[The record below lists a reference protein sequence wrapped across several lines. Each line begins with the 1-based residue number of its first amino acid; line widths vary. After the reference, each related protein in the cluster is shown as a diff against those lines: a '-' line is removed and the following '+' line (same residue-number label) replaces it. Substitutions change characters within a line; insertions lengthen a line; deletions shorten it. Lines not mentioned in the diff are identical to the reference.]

1 MTRSTKSR
9 SIRLSP
15 LAYGLD
21 LLRRVPRKLFYVP
34 IALGALAAVVGV
46 VGLANAEEFE
56 VPANR
61 KASEILP
68 AELIQGPN
76 HQVQDTVVSYGY
88 MHHWTVDT
96 NFGTFEATGDGALRK
111 TIREIYAIAALEKVS
126 QSEAF
131 ASSVAYAAKQP
142 FQFAGKMVTD
152 PVDTISAVPS
162 GVFQIFG
169 NMYTGITEKHDPSE
183 DSRLKQALFVS
194 SWKRDFAAEHGVD
207 VYSSNKALQ
216 EQLNKVGWA
225 SAIGGLSLSAAMAPL
240 SGAGALVFKNTR
252 LANQVGEALKEE
264 PPTRLRII
272 NNDKLSAM
280 GISKD
285 LAQSFLDHPVFT
297 PRHDTVITAALAD
310 LKGANGRDVFLQAIL
325 SAQDEVGANFFMNMA
340 QTLQGYNETVSPIED
355 IALVNGLTVARAKN
369 GRALIPF
376 PLDRG
381 VWSERG
387 SRILSHLKQN
397 YEAAGF
403 KGGYDLWVTGTV
415 TSRARQ
421 ELPALGIAVT
431 ENVDERIGFLD

>member
-1 MTRSTKSR
+1 MT
-9 SIRLSP
+9 
-15 LAYGLD
+15 GLQVTESARQGRWAVVPAMVSM
-21 LLRRVPRKLFYVP
+21 LL
-34 IALGALAAVVGV
+34 LGATVSATSAAQ
-46 VGLANAEEFE
+46 FE
-56 VPANR
+56 APANR
-61 KASEILP
+61 KAAEILP
-68 AELIQGPN
+68 AELLKGPN
-76 HQVQDTVVSYGY
+76 YQVRDTVVSYGY
-88 MHHWTVDT
+88 MHHWTVDSD
-96 NFGTFEATGDGALRK
+96 FGTFEATGDGALRSL
-111 TIREIYAIAALEKVS
+111 IREIHAIAALTEIS
-126 QSEAF
+126 RGEAF
-131 ASSVAYAAKQP
+131 ANSVAYAAKQP
-142 FQFAGKMVTD
+142 FEFAGKMVTD

-169 NMYTGITEKHDPSE
+169 NVYTGITEKHDPSE

-207 VYSSNKALQ
+207 VYSSNKVLQ

-264 PPTRLRII
+264 PPSRLRII
-272 NNDKLSAM
+272 NNDKLAAM

-285 LAQSFLDHPVFT
+285 LAQSFLDHPIFT

-310 LKGANGRDVFLQAIL
+310 LKGARGRDIFLQAIL

-340 QTLQGYNETVSPIED
+340 QTLQGYNATVSPIED

-387 SRILSHLKQN
+387 SKIVSQLKQT
-397 YEAAGF
+397 YEATGF
-403 KGGYDLWVTGTV
+403 QGKFDFWVTGTV
-415 TSRARQ
+415 SPLARQ
-421 ELPALGIAVT
+421 WLAGQGIAVT
-431 ENVDERIGFLD
+431 ENVDEKIGFLD

>member
-1 MTRSTKSR
+1 MTRSTKCR
-9 SIRLSP
+9 AIQLSP
-15 LAYGLD
+15 LAYGQD
-21 LLRRVPRKLFYVP
+21 LLRRVPRKLFYIP
-34 IALGALAAVVGV
+34 IALGALATVVGV
-46 VGLANAEEFE
+46 AGPAKAEEFE

-76 HQVQDTVVSYGY
+76 YRVQDTVVSYGY

-96 NFGTFEATGDGALRK
+96 DFGTFEATGDGALRK
-111 TIREIYAIAALEKVS
+111 LIREVYAIAALKEIS
-126 QSEAF
+126 QGEAF
-131 ASSVAYAAKQP
+131 ASSVANAAKQP

-152 PVDTISAVPS
+152 PVNTISAVPD

-169 NMYTGITEKHDPSE
+169 NIYTGITEKHDPSE
-183 DSRLKQALFVS
+183 DNRLKQGLFVS
-194 SWKRDFAAEHGVD
+194 SWKRDFAVEQGVD
-207 VYSSNKALQ
+207 VYSSNKVLQ
-216 EQLNKVGWA
+216 EQLNRVGWA

-264 PPTRLRII
+264 PPSRLRII
-272 NNDKLSAM
+272 NNDKLAAM

-285 LAQSFLDHPVFT
+285 LAQRFLDHPTFT
-297 PRHDTVITAALAD
+297 PRHDTVIVAALAD
-310 LKGANGRDVFLQAIL
+310 LRGARGRDVFLQAIL

-340 QTLQGYNETVSPIED
+340 QTLQGYNDTVSPIEN

-381 VWSERG
+381 VWSKRG
-387 SRILSHLKQN
+387 SKILSQLKQT
-397 YEAAGF
+397 YEANGF
-403 KGGYDLWVTGTV
+403 QGKFDFWVTGTV
-415 TSRARQ
+415 TPRARQ
-421 ELPALGIAVT
+421 GLAALGIAVT